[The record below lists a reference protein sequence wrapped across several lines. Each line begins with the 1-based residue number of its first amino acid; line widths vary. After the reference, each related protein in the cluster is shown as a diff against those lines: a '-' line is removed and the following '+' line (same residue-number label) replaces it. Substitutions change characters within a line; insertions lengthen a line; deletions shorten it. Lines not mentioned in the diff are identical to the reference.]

1 MPNASKIT
9 RASRSIFINRGT
21 NMSLGSKLL
30 TGALA
35 VSAFAFAASAQDT
48 KVAPRE
54 GGQRGAQKEM
64 RHDGPHEGE
73 FGRHG
78 GPGAFGLRGIELTD
92 AQKEQVRQIHEAN
105 KPSQA
110 QMDEMR
116 SLHEAKRNGTITAEQ
131 EARLQSIMAEGKNKA
146 QSVHEQVLAI
156 LTPEQKAQLEQRK
169 QEMRQRMQERRQQ
182 MEQRRQQR
190 DLNRPKDTTTKEPT
204 KDN

>member
-1 MPNASKIT
+1 
-9 RASRSIFINRGT
+9 
-21 NMSLGSKLL
+21 MSLGSKLF

-48 KVAPRE
+48 KVAPRD

-64 RHDGPHEGE
+64 HHGRPGEGQ

-92 AQKEQVRQIHEAN
+92 AQKEQIRQIHEAN

-116 SLHEAKRNGTITAEQ
+116 TLFEAKRNGTITAEQ
-131 EARLQSIMAEGKNKA
+131 QARLQAIRAEGESKGR
-146 QSVHEQVLAI
+146 SVHDQVLAI

-169 QEMRQRMQERRQQ
+169 QEMRQQ